1 MFFYL
6 ILSCANKKTDVCM
19 KSSIVCIIGLTL
31 FTLIADVVQASQEV
45 VDAARAESLEEVRTL
60 IESGADTNL
69 PQGDGATALHWA
81 VYWENSEMVDLLLA
95 HNVDVD
101 VANDLGVTPL
111 FMACQAGN
119 NSLVEKLL
127 LAGADPNSSVP
138 SGETPLMTA
147 SRAGSSMAVH
157 QLLEHGAHVNAREST
172 RGQTAL
178 MWAVANK
185 HSGVVAKLLENDADV
200 HARSEVRTRV
210 YNMGG
215 SRSAGSASAGIP
227 LKEVAIGGSTAILF
241 AARSGDIRSAELL
254 LNAGADANDTM
265 ADGNTVLVIAAHS
278 GHGSLVKFLLERGVD
293 PNVAPLGYTA
303 LHAAVLRGDLRDRG
317 RDNQDPVKGTVL
329 VKELLKHGADP
340 NARVI
345 EPTPVRRWS
354 HDFALMNRWLGATPY
369 WLAAKFLETDMMKV
383 LVDAGADVDQP
394 SLNGMTPLM
403 VAAGLGYRRGG
414 GSAFITDRRDF
425 SSYNPVASAELGSR
439 IPFLEE
445 RLTHQTVELA
455 LELGGDVKAV
465 SSTGDTALH
474 GAATHGMN
482 SVIQLLVEHGAD
494 IHAKNQRGQAPVA
507 LAVYRE
513 GIAGENLVREDT
525 AGLLRELDP
534 TRHLSAPHDHPEARL
549 LRNPVASSEE
559 SINAGSV
566 VYENT
571 CARCHGDRGAGDGP
585 LASGT
590 AAYGARP
597 SNLVDQVWQ
606 HGSSDGEQFSVIR
619 EGIGPDFVMDAYRG
633 VIPDEDIWNVVNYL
647 RSLEI
652 K

>member
-157 QLLEHGAHVNAREST
+157 QLLEHGARVNAREST

-254 LNAGADANDTM
+254 LNAGADA
-265 ADGNTVLVIAAHS
+265 
-278 GHGSLVKFLLERGVD
+278 
-293 PNVAPLGYTA
+293 
-303 LHAAVLRGDLRDRG
+303 
-317 RDNQDPVKGTVL
+317 
-329 VKELLKHGADP
+329 LKVFPAEMIVP
-340 NARVI
+340 
-345 EPTPVRRWS
+345 
-354 HDFALMNRWLGATPY
+354 
-369 WLAAKFLETDMMKV
+369 KV
-383 LVDAGADVDQP
+383 LKAWKAILPKETLLIPVGGILPNSMESYIFAGA
-394 SLNGMTPLM
+394 NGF
-403 VAAGLGYRRGG
+403 GLGSALYRPG
-414 GSAFITDRRDF
+414 
-425 SSYNPVASAELGSR
+425 
-439 IPFLEE
+439 
-445 RLTHQTVELA
+445 
-455 LELGGDVKAV
+455 
-465 SSTGDTALH
+465 
-474 GAATHGMN
+474 
-482 SVIQLLVEHGAD
+482 
-494 IHAKNQRGQAPVA
+494 
-507 LAVYRE
+507 LAVE
-513 GIAGENLVREDT
+513 DVLANAEDFLKCLKNLKLSKVR
-525 AGLLRELDP
+525 
-534 TRHLSAPHDHPEARL
+534 
-549 LRNPVASSEE
+549 N
-559 SINAGSV
+559 
-566 VYENT
+566 
-571 CARCHGDRGAGDGP
+571 
-585 LASGT
+585 
-590 AAYGARP
+590 
-597 SNLVDQVWQ
+597 
-606 HGSSDGEQFSVIR
+606 
-619 EGIGPDFVMDAYRG
+619 
-633 VIPDEDIWNVVNYL
+633 
-647 RSLEI
+647 
-652 K
+652 